1 MSEGTIT
8 PEATTPA
15 AAPKKKAK
23 AKKIY
28 VNMAEGKVAFATEP
42 LNIGDT
48 FTIKV
53 NGESKTVTVDG
64 DVSIYAHENHFHKY
78 PEVEVL

>member
-1 MSEGTIT
+1 MSEG
-8 PEATTPA
+8 
-15 AAPKKKAK
+15 
-23 AKKIY
+23 KI
-28 VNMAEGKVAFATEP
+28 AFATEP
-42 LNIGDT
+42 LNIGDN

-53 NGESKTVTVDG
+53 NGETKTVTVDG

>member
-1 MSEGTIT
+1 METIT

-15 AAPKKKAK
+15 VAPKKKAK

-64 DVSIYAHENHFHKY
+64 DVSIYAHDNHFHKY
-78 PEVEVL
+78 PEVEVM